1 MTQFTPLEIQDVIL
15 ITPKVF
21 EDERGFFLESYR
33 EEHFAAAG
41 ITVRFVQDNHSAS
54 TQGVLRGLH
63 YQIKQAQGKL
73 VRVIAGEIYDVV
85 VDLRRSSSTFGRW
98 VGVTLSAQNKNQVW
112 VPPGFAHGFY
122 VISPLA
128 EILYKTSDYYAPQ
141 FERTLLW
148 NDPALAIPWPLV
160 NGMSPIL
167 SNKDAI
173 GLPLSQVETY
183 E

>member
-1 MTQFTPLEIQDVIL
+1 M
-15 ITPKVF
+15 
-21 EDERGFFLESYR
+21 
-33 EEHFAAAG
+33 
-41 ITVRFVQDNHSAS
+41 
-54 TQGVLRGLH
+54 
-63 YQIKQAQGKL
+63 
-73 VRVIAGEIYDVV
+73 VV
-85 VDLRRSSSTFGRW
+85 EMRRSSSTFGRW